1 MQSAD
6 DSRSPGAP
14 PPADPHASLL
24 ASSLLASESS
34 ASLPNEVVDWLNRCL
49 RTELSAVET
58 YDLAVQKIGRGEL
71 TNILRQIRASH
82 EHRAVVLRE
91 FLLNAGCEPSTS
103 SGVWGA
109 FALAVQTG
117 ADLLGERAA
126 LASLEQ
132 FEDHAATLYTERSF
146 PIDDKTAA
154 MLEVQILP
162 AQKQTE
168 DLSRSLLHFVQSD

>member
-1 MQSAD
+1 MQSAY
-6 DSRSPGAP
+6 DSRSLGEQAAIAAGGLPEEP
-14 PPADPHASLL
+14 
-24 ASSLLASESS
+24 ERS
-34 ASLPNEVVDWLNRCL
+34 ARLPDHVVDWLNRCL

-71 TNILRQIRASH
+71 TNVLRQIRASH
-82 EHRAVVLRE
+82 EQRALVLRE
-91 FLLNAGCEPSTS
+91 FLLKAGSEPAKS

-126 LASLEQ
+126 LAALEQ
-132 FEDHAATLYTERSF
+132 FEDHTAALYLERSF
-146 PIDDKTAA
+146 PIDDRTAA

-162 AQKQTE
+162 EQRQTG
-168 DLSRSLLHFVQSD
+168 DLGRSLLRFVPSD